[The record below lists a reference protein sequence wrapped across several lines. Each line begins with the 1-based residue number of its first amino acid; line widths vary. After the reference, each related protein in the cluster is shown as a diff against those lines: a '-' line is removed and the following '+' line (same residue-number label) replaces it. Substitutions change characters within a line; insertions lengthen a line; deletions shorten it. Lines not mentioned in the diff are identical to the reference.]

1 MLLADDSPLLLSSKH
16 TMLAVVEP
24 LGLVVGFAVVEPLG
38 LVGTALV
45 LIMVLGGGWKFAE
58 ATSHRDEKRPAQC
71 ADNKLSCLF
80 T

>member
-24 LGLVVGFAVVEPLG
+24 LGLVGFAVVEPLG

-45 LIMVLGGGWKFAE
+45 LIMVLGGDGSSPRQQVIVMRK
-58 ATSHRDEKRPAQC
+58 DQ
-71 ADNKLSCLF
+71 LSARIIS
-80 T
+80 